1 MLKQSSIAIITLS
14 TCLLP
19 ISVLAQTS
27 GVTTFGDSLSDNGNA
42 FRATGGAAPPS
53 PPYFNGRFSN
63 GPVWIENVVSNFKLS
78 TTSDNFAF
86 GGATSGTFNTFNVA
100 LPGLTNQL
108 DVFLQASP
116 KVDPNRLFV
125 VWAGANDYLGGG
137 QTNPAITV
145 GNLSTAVQRLTAAG
159 ATQIVVPNLPN
170 LGKIPASLGNPAQS
184 AGLTQLSTAHNSFL
198 SASLRSLASNNPNI
212 SIVPTDLEA
221 LFSRV
226 ISNPAR
232 FGLTN
237 ATEPCLNSA
246 AGTIC
251 ATPDTYLFWDPLHP
265 TAAGHQIIGAFAFD
279 TLTAPQ
285 TIAPQ
290 VSSVLSSTRRQTGDI
305 NRRLLALRTTPV
317 SGKHQLAAYITG
329 DLNTGDRQNTSTT
342 TGFNIDTKGGTVGVD
357 YPVTDR
363 LVIGLAATNS
373 SSNNQLNDNKGKVG
387 LSNTSVSIYGSYQQ
401 DKLYADALIS
411 YGWDSFDLTRRI
423 NVTGFDRATANPS
436 GNRLTAGVS
445 GGYEF
450 GANGLSI
457 GPIVGLRYTKVKI
470 NGYTEQNGDILN
482 LKVNPQQTDSVLF
495 NIGAQV
501 AYSFR
506 TNFGTLSPYISASY
520 ERELSN
526 NNRQIVTE
534 LVTQPGIPM
543 RTNVAADAPDSV
555 LLSTGVQAQF
565 TNSLSVAL
573 GYKRLFGNN
582 ANENNLNAQ
591 LRYQF

>member
-1 MLKQSSIAIITLS
+1 MIKQSSIAIITLS
-14 TCLLP
+14 SCLLP
-19 ISVLAQTS
+19 TSVFAQTS

-42 FRATGGAAPPS
+42 FRATGLPGQ
-53 PPYFNGRFSN
+53 PYFNGRFSN
-63 GPVWIENVVSNFKLS
+63 GPVWIENVISNLKLS
-78 TTSDNFAF
+78 TTSNNFAF
-86 GGATSGTFNTFNVA
+86 GGATSGTFNTFNPA

-108 DVFLQASP
+108 DGFLQASP
-116 KVDPNRLFV
+116 KVDPTRLFV

-137 QTNPAITV
+137 QTNPTVTV

-159 ATQIVVPNLPN
+159 ATQIVVPNLPD
-170 LGKIPASLGNPAQS
+170 LGKIPLSLGDPAISVGATQIS
-184 AGLTQLSTAHNSFL
+184 AAHNRL
-198 SASLRSLASNNPNI
+198 LNASLRSLAINNPNI
-212 SIVPTDLEA
+212 SIVPIDQEA
-221 LFSRV
+221 LFNRV
-226 ISNPAR
+226 LTNPAR

-237 ATEPCLNSA
+237 VTEPCLNIA

-251 ATPDTYLFWDPLHP
+251 ATPDTYLFWDTLHP
-265 TAAGHQIIGAFAFD
+265 TAAGGRLIGAFAFD
-279 TLTAPQ
+279 TLVAPQ

-305 NRRLLALRTTPV
+305 NRRLLALRTNPV
-317 SGKHQLAAYITG
+317 SGKRKPSAFITG

-342 TGFNIDTKGGTVGVD
+342 TGFNIDTKGVTVGID
-357 YPVTDR
+357 YPVTER
-363 LVIGLAATNS
+363 VVIGLAVGNS
-373 SSNNQLNDNKGKVG
+373 SSNNQLNDDKGKVG
-387 LSNTSVSIYGSYQQ
+387 INNTSISAYGSYQQ

-423 NVTGFDRATANPS
+423 NVTGFDRATANPG
-436 GNRLTAGVS
+436 GNRLTVGVS
-445 GGYEF
+445 SGYEF
-450 GANGLSI
+450 GAGGLSV

-506 TNFGTLSPYISASY
+506 TNFGTIAPYIAASY
-520 ERELSN
+520 ERELSD

-543 RTNVAADAPDSV
+543 RTNIAADAPDSV
-555 LLSTGVQAQF
+555 SLSTGLQAQF
-565 TNSLSVAL
+565 TNNLAVGL
-573 GYKRLFGNN
+573 GYKRLFGGN
-582 ANENNLNAQ
+582 ASENNFNAQ
-591 LRYQF
+591 IRYQF

>member
-1 MLKQSSIAIITLS
+1 MNSS
-14 TCLLP
+14 
-19 ISVLAQTS
+19 
-27 GVTTFGDSLSDNGNA
+27 
-42 FRATGGAAPPS
+42 TG
-53 PPYFNGRFSN
+53 
-63 GPVWIENVVSNFKLS
+63 
-78 TTSDNFAF
+78 
-86 GGATSGTFNTFNVA
+86 
-100 LPGLTNQL
+100 
-108 DVFLQASP
+108 
-116 KVDPNRLFV
+116 
-125 VWAGANDYLGGG
+125 
-137 QTNPAITV
+137 TV
-145 GNLSTAVQRLTAAG
+145 C
-159 ATQIVVPNLPN
+159 
-170 LGKIPASLGNPAQS
+170 
-184 AGLTQLSTAHNSFL
+184 
-198 SASLRSLASNNPNI
+198 
-212 SIVPTDLEA
+212 E
-221 LFSRV
+221 
-226 ISNPAR
+226 
-232 FGLTN
+232 
-237 ATEPCLNSA
+237 
-246 AGTIC
+246 
-251 ATPDTYLFWDPLHP
+251 TPDTYLFWDPLHP
-265 TAAGHQIIGAFAFD
+265 TAAGYRIIGAFAFD
-279 TLTAPQ
+279 TLAAPQ

-290 VSSVLSSTRRQTGDI
+290 VTSVLSSTRRQTGDI
-305 NRRLLALRTTPV
+305 NRRLLALRITPL
-317 SGKHQLAAYITG
+317 SQKRKLSAFITG
-329 DLNTGDRQNTSTT
+329 DFNTGDRQNTGTT
-342 TGFNIDTKGGTVGVD
+342 TGFNIDTKGVTVGID

-363 LVIGLAATNS
+363 IVIGLAASNS

-387 LSNTSVSIYGSYQQ
+387 LNNTSVSIYGSYQQ
-401 DKLYADALIS
+401 NKLYADALIS

-423 NVTGFDRATANPS
+423 NITGFDRATVNPS
-436 GNRLTAGVS
+436 GNRISAGVS
-445 GGYEF
+445 GGYDL